1 MQYSKPLVSKPYTA
15 HGGLLPRVPLTTF
28 SLGSSR
34 VSYREH
40 PHLPP
45 NPSFL
50 QGCAAN
56 FRPAFSP
63 PARHGSSCR
72 QCSAGHKQ
80 LAWNTLVSCFMWVWL
95 IPLASLGR
103 ILSLTCEDHDLRL
116 VGIRTVLWLGLE
128 PPKTSFNS
136 LPVSP
141 LEWETH
147 QPSFRLCGLHRA
159 CFLLVGSL
167 FHLSLSGCF
176 LCFAFLT
183 SFPFPSPPLPS
194 SPPTLLP
201 VSPLPSFPLF
211 SSNPP
216 PLPSPNSYPPLL
228 LSSFS
233 FPTQGLSL

>member
-1 MQYSKPLVSKPYTA
+1 MLHFIGSSRPAWATYREFKAFLGYIGRLRLACVIQQAPCLKTIHCSWRPPPQGPPSHPLSGYQQ
-15 HGGLLPRVPLTTF
+15 GLLPRTP
-28 SLGSSR
+28 S
-34 VSYREH
+34 
-40 PHLPP
+40 PP
-45 NPSFL
+45 SKSFL
-50 QGCAAN
+50 
-56 FRPAFSP
+56 SP
-63 PARHGSSCR
+63 RLCCRLPSCLLPTRHGSSCR

-128 PPKTSFNS
+128 PLKTSFNS

-167 FHLSLSGCF
+167 FLLSLLDCF

-183 SFPFPSPPLPS
+183 SFPFPSPPL
-194 SPPTLLP
+194 
-201 VSPLPSFPLF
+201 
-211 SSNPP
+211 
-216 PLPSPNSYPPLL
+216 
-228 LSSFS
+228 LSSR
-233 FPTQGLSL
+233 